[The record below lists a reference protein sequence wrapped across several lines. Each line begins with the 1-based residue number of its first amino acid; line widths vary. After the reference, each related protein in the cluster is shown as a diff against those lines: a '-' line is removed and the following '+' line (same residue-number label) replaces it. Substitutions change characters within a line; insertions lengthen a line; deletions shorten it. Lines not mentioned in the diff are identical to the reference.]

1 MADLAGMA
9 ALRALFI
16 AEDDSS
22 FFGLEKTG
30 GNAQQSGFSRSIFAG
45 QDKGFS
51 CRQVKGNVYEN
62 EIFTAPCSQIF
73 GGELHASALSSLR
86 LSEGSKNVWFW
97 QCSGMASF

>member
-1 MADLAGMA
+1 MADLARRA

-22 FFGLEKTG
+22 LFGLQKTG

-51 CRQVKGNVYEN
+51 CCQVKGNVYEN
-62 EIFTAPCSQIF
+62 EILTAPCSQIF
-73 GGELHASALSSLR
+73 GGELHASALSSFR
-86 LSEGSKNVWFW
+86 LTGGSKNLRF
-97 QCSGMASF
+97 